1 MTSVAIVEDHL
12 LFAQALEI
20 TLTMEG
26 YDVFREDIW
35 DWALPGRL
43 LTSLLRAH
51 PHIALLDLDLDSA
64 GHGVR
69 LIEALTNE
77 HVSVVVLT
85 ASKDR
90 ARWGECLRHGACTV
104 LSKAAP
110 LDTILATLRRIG
122 ERRPVLTREERARLV
137 AEFDQEQL
145 RTVSVLRRL
154 ELLTPREREV
164 LAHLM
169 RGRPVREIAQL
180 SFVSEATV
188 RTQVKSIL
196 AKLEV
201 SSQLAAVSAAHLVDW
216 RPPVLALAR

>member
-20 TLTMEG
+20 TLTLEG
-26 YDVFREDIW
+26 YDVVREDIW
-35 DWALPGRL
+35 DWSPPSRL
-43 LTSLLRAH
+43 LTNLLRAH
-51 PHIALLDLDLDSA
+51 PHIALLDLDLDRA

-69 LIEALTNE
+69 LIEALTRA
-77 HVSVVVLT
+77 HISVVVLT

-90 ARWGECLRHGACTV
+90 ARWGECLSYGACAV

-110 LDTILATLRRIG
+110 LDAIRATLRRIG
-122 ERRPVLTREERARLV
+122 ERRPVLTCEERAELV
-137 AEFDQEQL
+137 AEFDQEQV
-145 RTVSVLRRL
+145 RTVGVRRRL
-154 ELLTPREREV
+154 DLLTPREREV

-188 RTQVKSIL
+188 RIQVKSIL

-201 SSQLAAVSAAHLVDW
+201 TSQLAAVGAAHLVDW
-216 RPPVLALAR
+216 RPPELATAR